1 MGILDFFGAVGGI
14 ISSIVNT
21 VIDGFTSIKDAV
33 TNFFDIIGVLF
44 NYIPSPFKEI
54 ILILTISFS

>member
-21 VIDGFTSIKDAV
+21 VIDGFTSIKDHRC
-33 TNFFDIIGVLF
+33 II
-44 NYIPSPFKEI
+44 
-54 ILILTISFS
+54 